1 MESEKKPI
9 LEMRGITKRFPGVVA
24 NDHVD
29 LELFPG
35 EVLALLGENGA
46 GKSSLMN
53 VLAGLY
59 RPDEGEIFIRGE
71 KVHIESP
78 RDAMNLGIGMV
89 HQNFMLVDTMTV
101 AENIILGLKE
111 TLPVPDMRR
120 IAARIREIS
129 QHYKLKV
136 DPNAYIWQLSVGEQQ
151 RVEILKQIYRGAEIL
166 ILDEPTAVL
175 TPQES
180 EELNHILKQM
190 TAEGHSAIFITHK
203 MEEVIDFSDWVR
215 VLKNGKLVTVKR
227 TADTDPQELARL
239 MVGREILFR
248 LDKAPAEPQELVL
261 ELRAVQAVDE
271 KGLPALKGIDLQIR
285 RGEIVGI
292 AGVAGN
298 GQRELTEVI
307 TGLHRVTDG
316 QILINGRDMTNRS
329 PLSIIKSGVSHIPSD
344 RIAMGVVGDM
354 SVAHNLV
361 MKGYRQPP
369 IFRRG
374 LLNKRRIAEF
384 AGKMIE
390 LFRISTPNTSTH
402 VKFLSGGNI
411 QKTILAREID
421 SCGGVLVAAYP
432 SRGLD
437 VGATEAVRK
446 EMIRQ
451 RDNGNGVLLV
461 SEDLEE
467 LLTVTDTIAV
477 MFEGRVMGVLPSENA
492 NVELIGL
499 MMAGVPKEKAENEYY
514 GSNHATDI

>member
-59 RPDEGEIFIRGE
+59 RPDEGDIIIRGE

-129 QHYKLKV
+129 KHYKLKV

-190 TAEGHSAIFITHK
+190 TSEGHSAIFITHK
-203 MEEVIDFSDWVR
+203 MEEVIEFSDWVR
-215 VLKNGKLVTVKR
+215 VLKGGKLVTVKR

-248 LDKAPAEPQELVL
+248 LDKAPSEPKETVL
-261 ELRAVQAVDE
+261 ELRGVQAVDE
-271 KGLPALKGIDLQIR
+271 KGLPALKGIDLQVR
-285 RGEIVGI
+285 KGEIVGI

-316 QILINGRDMTNRS
+316 QILINGREMTNRS

-374 LLNKRRIAEF
+374 LLNRRRITEF

-402 VKFLSGGNI
+402 VK
-411 QKTILAREID
+411 
-421 SCGGVLVAAYP
+421 
-432 SRGLD
+432 
-437 VGATEAVRK
+437 
-446 EMIRQ
+446 
-451 RDNGNGVLLV
+451 
-461 SEDLEE
+461 
-467 LLTVTDTIAV
+467 
-477 MFEGRVMGVLPSENA
+477 
-492 NVELIGL
+492 
-499 MMAGVPKEKAENEYY
+499 
-514 GSNHATDI
+514 

>member
-1 MESEKKPI
+1 MKTEKKPI

-71 KVHIESP
+71 KVHIDSP
-78 RDAMNLGIGMV
+78 RDAMGLGIGMV

-101 AENIILGLKE
+101 AENIVLGLKA
-111 TLPVPDMRR
+111 TKPVPDMRK
-120 IAARIREIS
+120 IADRVREIS
-129 QHYKLKV
+129 KHYNLKV
-136 DPNAYIWQLSVGEQQ
+136 DPNAFIWQLSVGEQQ

-180 EELNHILKQM
+180 EELNHILGRM
-190 TAEGHSAIFITHK
+190 TDEGKSAIFITHK

-215 VLKNGKLVTVKR
+215 VLKNGRLVTVKK

-248 LDKAPAEPQELVL
+248 LDKVPAEPGDIVL
-261 ELRAVQAVDE
+261 ELKQVQALDG
-271 KGLPALKGIDLQIR
+271 KGLPALRGIDLRIR
-285 RGEIVGI
+285 RGEILGV

-307 TGLHRVTDG
+307 TGLHHVTDG
-316 QILINGRDMTNRS
+316 EILINGTVMTNCS
-329 PLSIIKSGVSHIPSD
+329 PLSIIRAGVSHIPSD
-344 RIAMGVVGDM
+344 RIAMGVIGDM

-361 MKGYRQPP
+361 MKGYRSPP
-369 IFRRG
+369 IVSRG
-374 LLNKRRIAEF
+374 LLNPGRIADF
-384 AGKMIE
+384 AKKMIS
-390 LFRISTPNTSTH
+390 LFHISTPTSGTH

-421 SCGGVLVAAYP
+421 SCGGVLIAAYP

-437 VGATEAVRK
+437 VGATESVRK
-446 EMIRQ
+446 EMIHQ
-451 RDNGNGVLLV
+451 RDKGNGVLLV

-467 LLTVTDTIAV
+467 LLTVADRLVV
-477 MFEGRVMGVLPSENA
+477 MFEGLIMGEIPSKDA
-492 NVELIGL
+492 SVELIGL
-499 MMAGVPKEKAENEYY
+499 MMAGVPKEKANSEYY
-514 GSNHATDI
+514 GSDHATDI

>member
-1 MESEKKPI
+1 METEKKPI

-59 RPDEGEIFIRGE
+59 RPDEGVIFIRGE
-71 KVHIESP
+71 KVQIDSP
-78 RDAMNLGIGMV
+78 RDAMNLGVGMV
-89 HQNFMLVDTMTV
+89 HQNFMVVDTMTV

-111 TLPVPDMRR
+111 VSVIPDMGK
-120 IAARIREIS
+120 ISERIREIS
-129 QHYKLKV
+129 SHYNLKV
-136 DPNAYIWQLSVGEQQ
+136 DPNAYIWQLGVGEQQ

-180 EELNHILKQM
+180 EELNNILRQM
-190 TAEGHSAIFITHK
+190 TSEGKAAIFITHK
-203 MEEVIDFSDWVR
+203 MEEVIAFSDWVR
-215 VLKNGKLVTVKR
+215 VLQGGKLVTVKR
-227 TADTDPQELARL
+227 TAETNPQELARL
-239 MVGREILFR
+239 MVGREVLFR
-248 LDKAPAEPQELVL
+248 IDKTPAEPKDVIL
-261 ELRAVQAVDE
+261 EVEKIEANDE
-271 KGLPALKGIDLQIR
+271 KGMPALRGFSLQVR
-285 RGEIVGI
+285 QGEIVGI

-307 TGLHRVTDG
+307 TGLHPVLEG
-316 QILINGRDMTNRS
+316 SIKISGKDMTNRS
-329 PLSIIKSGVSHIPSD
+329 PLAIIRSGVSHIPSD

-354 SVAHNLV
+354 SVANNLV
-361 MKGYRQPP
+361 MKGYRRKP
-369 IFRRG
+369 ITHGG
-374 LLNKRRIAEF
+374 LLDPRRILDF
-384 AGKMIE
+384 AKRMIDS
-390 LFRISTPNTSTH
+390 FKIATPTPATH

-437 VGATEAVRK
+437 VGATEAVRN
-446 EMIRQ
+446 EMVRQ
-451 RDNGNGVLLV
+451 RDKGSGVLLV
-461 SEDLEE
+461 SEDLDE
-467 LLTVTDTIAV
+467 LLSVADKIVV
-477 MFEGRVMGVLPSENA
+477 MFEGQPMG
-492 NVELIGL
+492 ELDSADADIEMIGL
-499 MMAGVPKEKAENEYY
+499 MMSGVSKSKAEKEYY
-514 GSNHATDI
+514 GSDHATGV

>member
-1 MESEKKPI
+1 MENEKKPI
-9 LEMRGITKRFPGVVA
+9 LEMRGITKRFPGVTA

-71 KVHIESP
+71 RVNIESP
-78 RDAMNLGIGMV
+78 RDAMALGVGMV

-111 TLPVPDMRR
+111 TQTVPDMGR
-120 IAARIREIS
+120 ITKRIREIS
-129 QHYKLKV
+129 EHYNLKV

-180 EELNHILKQM
+180 EELNHILQQM
-190 TAEGHSAIFITHK
+190 TGEGKSAIFITHK

-215 VLKNGKLVTVKR
+215 VLQHGKLVTVKR
-227 TADTDPQELARL
+227 TAETNPQELARL
-239 MVGREILFR
+239 MVGREVLFR
-248 LDKAPAEPQELVL
+248 IEKGPAKPAEVILDIDQVHALN
-261 ELRAVQAVDE
+261 E
-271 KGLPALKGIDLQIR
+271 KGMPVLKGVSLQVR
-285 RGEIVGI
+285 RGEIVGV

-298 GQRELTEVI
+298 GQTELTEVI
-307 TGLHRVTDG
+307 TGLHPVVDG
-316 QILINGRDMTNRS
+316 TIHINEKNMTNKS
-329 PLSIIKSGVSHIPSD
+329 PLSIIQAGVSHIPSD
-344 RIAMGVVGDM
+344 RVAMGVVGDM
-354 SVAHNLV
+354 SVANNLV
-361 MKGYRQPP
+361 MKGYRKEP
-369 IFRRG
+369 IVHSG
-374 LLNKRRIAEF
+374 LLNLRRILEF
-384 AGKMIE
+384 AKRM
-390 LFRISTPNTSTH
+390 ISTFSIATPTPATH

-421 SCGGVLVAAYP
+421 SCGGLLVAAYP

-437 VGATEAVRK
+437 VGATEAVRNAMVK
-446 EMIRQ
+446 Q
-451 RDNGNGVLLV
+451 RDAGSGVLLV

-467 LLTVTDTIAV
+467 LLSVADRLVV
-477 MFEGRVMGVLPSENA
+477 MFEGQIMGEVPTEKA
-492 NVELIGL
+492 NVELLGL
-499 MMAGVPKEKAENEYY
+499 MMAGVPKTKAEKEYY
-514 GSNHATDI
+514 GSEHATGI